1 MRIIKIKLRYGFP
14 KIKKMDKGANIK
26 FSLLFFRKKNNR
38 GDLPV
43 TLLIIGVFA
52 VCTLALLSFFYSS
65 FLIHKSFVGVGVVEK
80 VNIQIEEDSLNH
92 IYIEEKINVF
102 SPGLD
107 GGLHLFE
114 EKIIFSIEY
123 NS

>member
-1 MRIIKIKLRYGFP
+1 MTKIKIKSRTGFHRAR
-14 KIKKMDKGANIK
+14 KMNKK
-26 FSLLFFRKKNNR
+26 

-43 TLLIIGVFA
+43 TILVIGVFA

-65 FLIHKSFVGVGVVEK
+65 FLIHKSFVGVEIIENA
-80 VNIQIEEDSLNH
+80 NIQIEEGGLNNF
-92 IYIEEKINVF
+92 YIEEKANVF

-107 GGLHLFE
+107 GGIHLFK
-114 EKIIFSIEY
+114 EKIIFSVEY